1 MTRADKILKD
11 VYKKLGIS
19 DKSDVVK
26 YENLDKIIQ
35 LLQAINNASPINPK
49 TTGTITERLC
59 ELAIRSEM
67 GGDYSRMPGEWQW
80 LADYSLYGVPFNV
93 IVSVKSFKVKE
104 RLMASGSGSLLT
116 PTIAW
121 TLADD
126 YREFGESRTR
136 SYVYAGFIAIYMPAK
151 TLVKVSSDARKVMNV
166 NGKPLLRDVSD
177 FIKDMSSAKNHNR
190 IDIRKY

>member
-1 MTRADKILKD
+1 MTQTDKILNE
-11 VYKKLGIS
+11 VFTKLNLVN
-19 DKSDVVK
+19 KSDGDK
-26 YENLDKIIQ
+26 YSNLDTIIEE
-35 LLQAINNASPINPK
+35 LRLINSQTPINGK

-59 ELAIRSEM
+59 ELAIRSQM
-67 GGDYSRMPGEWQW
+67 RDNYSRMPQEWQW
-80 LADYSLYGVPFNV
+80 LADYSLYGMPFNV

-104 RLMASGSGSLLT
+104 RLIASGSGSLLT

-126 YREFGESRTR
+126 YTEFCESRAR
-136 SYVYAGFIAIYMPAK
+136 SYVYAGFIAIYLPNN
-151 TLVKVSSDARKVMNV
+151 TLNKVTSNSRSVMNI

-177 FIKDMSSAKNHNR
+177 FMSDISNSKKSNR